1 MSTKTLS
8 IGVIALLMGVMVTG
22 CASQK
27 NYYPESTAET
37 NISTLAM
44 PVDET
49 DALVEYTRAVMMAYI
64 LKGEFE
70 AAYRWQIPS
79 GYGMFATRA
88 AEAERTRIINDVL
101 APRWAEALLAG
112 LTDRVKALVADRK
125 YSAARE
131 VIWCLPN
138 TESKETNVL
147 LRKGRA
153 DLMNESVN
161 VKHWLAI
168 EKAIL
173 VKAEDLIQ
181 AKSYEEAR
189 TFLNNFPR
197 VRTYTVLFDRQ
208 LALVCKALMTLGVP
222 EEKLEPMKEEA
233 TKLIAQ
239 AFADATEAY
248 DNASYTTEGEKPD
261 FEKYEASLKKL
272 REVLVKYDCDE
283 DKADGVIAAIRK
295 SVEPLLA
302 EYCVGSAGETTTSTS
317 LAKLGT
323 TQLNTKIDQ
332 LVAKL
337 IDQIDAAEAATR
349 LAELTAAI
357 EVANFEKARQLAI
370 ILQRVDLL
378 AKGFIAEVRQYVA
391 QKEWDKARTCIR
403 DYVDFDQQGPIDQ
416 ALYILRVGLLDSEV
430 NPAQQADMLATM
442 KATYDE
448 KIAEGDLLATRE
460 WLLNYKLI
468 VDIYP
473 DIDAAMKKAVAEIK
487 ALGAAA
493 EPTDAT
499 LAAARAEIQAILD
512 KRLGLYAEEYT
523 LDFEKLDAVLK
534 DLAESLLDQTN
545 DNADTVARIQAIR
558 AYAKEAADAA
568 RKVTPLTTEQVNAA
582 LCAQRDALLKEV
594 DLKIA
599 AAEAEMAEKER
610 REAYERLLAAL
621 DKEVGIETQ
630 CTVAEDAIARGLPT
644 VSMGLHTVLG
654 DYARAFRLLRNK
666 AELTA
671 AQKASIIVGAAYL
684 NQPAVLTWACDLGA
698 DINAPAPRDPLARP
712 ALLVAIQNGNIAVVR
727 AIAAAD
733 GNMTATDANGDTA
746 LHYAVRLG
754 DANMIN
760 LALEGTDVNAVN
772 AAGEP
777 AIFIAATRNQTKRV
791 AQLIEAEADL
801 TIVAAGNTVVD
812 IAAAAG
818 ARDVLD
824 VFAAAEAEIT
834 DRAMVLAAG
843 NDRLAV
849 AQWLV
854 DRGLDVNAAGVME
867 AAYAKDAAPT
877 ATYTYLVSQGGRP
890 QGVTCLTKQLFFPE
904 ELKAME
910 AAAAELL
917 AKDPVARKLEAEARK
932 AEAEARIAEAAAGK
946 LPAAEEDEEEAP
958 AEVEF

>member
-27 NYYPESTAET
+27 VYYPESTAET
-37 NISTLAM
+37 NISTIAT
-44 PVDET
+44 PINDD
-49 DALVEYTRAVMMAYI
+49 DAVEQYTRAVVMAYI
-64 LKGEFE
+64 LKGDFE
-70 AAYRWQIPS
+70 AAYNWQIPS
-79 GYGMFATRA
+79 NYDESAVRA
-88 AEAERTRIINDVL
+88 AEAERERIIREDL
-101 APRWAEALLAG
+101 APRWAEALLDG
-112 LTDRVKALVADRK
+112 LRANVDALVAERK

-131 VIWCLPN
+131 LIWCLPN
-138 TESKETNVL
+138 TACKETNKL
-147 LRKGRA
+147 LREGRA
-153 DLMNESVN
+153 ELLNERVN

-173 VKAEDLIQ
+173 AKAEGLIKDK
-181 AKSYEEAR
+181 AYAEAR
-189 TFLNNFPR
+189 TFLNDFPR
-197 VRTYTVLFDRQ
+197 IRTYTVLFDRQ
-208 LALVCKALMTLGVP
+208 LAVVCKALMTLGVP

-248 DNASYTTEGEKPD
+248 DSASHTTEGEKPD
-261 FEKYEASLKKL
+261 LEKYEASLKKL

-302 EYCVGSAGETTTSTS
+302 EYCVGYSKTTTTTELS
-317 LAKLGT
+317 KLGT

-337 IDQIDAAEAATR
+337 IAEIDAAEAAHR
-349 LAELTAAI
+349 LAKLTAAI
-357 EVANFEKARQLAI
+357 ETENYEQARQLAI
-370 ILQRVDLL
+370 TLQRADLL
-378 AKGFIAEVRQYVA
+378 AKSLIAEVRQYVA

-430 NPAQQADMLATM
+430 NPAQKDDMLATM
-442 KATYDE
+442 RATYEE
-448 KIAEGDLLATRE
+448 KIADGDLLATRE
-460 WLLNYKLI
+460 WLLNYKFI
-468 VDIYP
+468 VDLYP
-473 DIDAAMKKAVAEIK
+473 DIDGAMKKALAEIK
-487 ALGAAA
+487 ALGAD
-493 EPTDAT
+493 EEETNKKLD
-499 LAAARAEIQAILD
+499 AARTSIQDFLD
-512 KRLGLYAEEYT
+512 KRLGFYGEEYT
-523 LDFEKLDAVLK
+523 VDLEKLDAVLK

-545 DNADTVARIQAIR
+545 NNADTVARIQAIR
-558 AYAKEAADAA
+558 AYAKEAAEATHE
-568 RKVTPLTTEQVNAA
+568 VIPLTTEQVNAA
-582 LCAQRDALLKEV
+582 LCIQRDTLLK
-594 DLKIA
+594 DLDIKIT
-599 AAEAEMAEKER
+599 AAEKEMAEKER

-666 AELTA
+666 VELTD

-684 NQPAVLTWACDLGA
+684 NQPAVIAWACDLGA
-698 DINAPAPRDPLARP
+698 DVNAPAPRDPLARP

-727 AIAAAD
+727 AIADAG

-754 DANMIN
+754 DVNMIN

-801 TIVAAGNTVVD
+801 TIAAAGNTVVD

-824 VFAAAEAEIT
+824 VLAAAEAEIT
-834 DRAMVLAAG
+834 DRALLLAAG

-867 AAYAKDAAPT
+867 AAHTKGADS
-877 ATYTYLVSQGGRP
+877 ATYAYLVSQGGRP
-890 QGVTCLTKQLFFPE
+890 QGITCLTKQLFFPE

-910 AAAAELL
+910 AEEAARL
-917 AKDPVARKLEAEARK
+917 AKDPIARKLEAEARK
-932 AEAEARIAEAAAGK
+932 AEAEARLAEAAADK
-946 LPAAEEDEEEAP
+946 LPEAEEAP
-958 AEVEF
+958 AEVEL